1 MTSNKRKR
9 PTCLFFPSGAS
20 LTTSMRFVAL
30 LTLGLLLFSGCGE
43 RLSVAPV
50 SGTITFEGK
59 PLARA
64 SITTQPIATGSTNP
78 GPGSFGRTD
87 DQGRFE
93 LELVKPAKKGA
104 IIGEHRVMISPAE
117 GATPR
122 TQRHQSEEGQIEV
135 WVDDPRANR
144 QAVDN
149 TWPARLTDGSLL
161 LQVPPD
167 GTNEANFDLTV
178 AP

>member
-1 MTSNKRKR
+1 
-9 PTCLFFPSGAS
+9 
-20 LTTSMRFVAL
+20 MRFAAP
-30 LTLGLLLFSGCGE
+30 LTLSLLLCPGCGE

-59 PLARA
+59 PLAGA
-64 SITTQPIATGSTNP
+64 SITTQPIAAGSTNP

-87 DQGRFE
+87 EQGRFE

-104 IIGEHRVMISPAE
+104 IIGEHRVMISPAD

-122 TQRHQSEEGQIEV
+122 TQRQQSAEGEFEV

-144 QAVDN
+144 NAVGSA
-149 TWPARLTDGSLL
+149 WPARFTDGSLL
-161 LQVPPD
+161 LKVPPD
-167 GTNEANFDLTV
+167 GTNEANFDLTEK
-178 AP
+178 P

>member
-9 PTCLFFPSGAS
+9 PTCLYFPSGAS
-20 LTTSMRFVAL
+20 HTKSMRFAAVL
-30 LTLGLLLFSGCGE
+30 VLGLLLFPGCGE

-64 SITTQPIATGSTNP
+64 SITTQPIAAGSTNP

-93 LELVKPAKKGA
+93 LELVKPARKGA

-122 TQRHQSEEGQIEV
+122 TQRRKSAEGEFEV
-135 WVDDPRANR
+135 WIDDPRAN
-144 QAVDN
+144 QNAVGRA
-149 TWPARLTDGSLL
+149 WPVRFTDGSLL
-161 LQVPPD
+161 LQVQPD
-167 GTNEANFDLTV
+167 GTNEANFDLTEL
-178 AP
+178 